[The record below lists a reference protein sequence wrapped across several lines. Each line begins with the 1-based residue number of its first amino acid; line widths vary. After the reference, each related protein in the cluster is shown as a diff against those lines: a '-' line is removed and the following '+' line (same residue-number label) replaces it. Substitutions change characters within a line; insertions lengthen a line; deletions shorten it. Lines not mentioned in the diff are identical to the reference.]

1 MLSGEYEIITTK
13 KMGHISVRFR
23 CFNRHNEN
31 QGDETMSKK
40 IALAAALLA
49 FMSGTAFAKSTL
61 TLYTSQPTEDAQMTV
76 SAFEQ
81 AHPDVEVK
89 WIRDGTAKLIARMQA
104 EISAGGAS
112 PDVLL
117 IADSVSMESLKQQNL
132 LAAYKSPQASRYDA
146 QLYDKD
152 GYYYGTKLITTG
164 IAYHSKAPVK
174 PESWQDLLKPE
185 LKNMT
190 TLPSPLY
197 SGAAQI
203 HLATLMNDPQLGW
216 QYYEKL
222 KENGAM
228 PQSGNGG
235 VMSAITSGSK
245 AYGVLVDYMAIREK
259 AKGAPMEFVFP
270 KEGVSI
276 VTEPVA
282 MMKDAK
288 NVEGAKAFIDFV
300 LSPEGQKLVLKQ
312 GYLTA
317 DPSLPV
323 PQGFPARDSIKLM
336 AYDPAKALA
345 DAEPNKKR
353 FADLFGN
360 R

>member
-1 MLSGEYEIITTK
+1 
-13 KMGHISVRFR
+13 
-23 CFNRHNEN
+23 
-31 QGDETMSKK
+31 MSKHL
-40 IALAAALLA
+40 ALAAVIMTALSA
-49 FMSGTAFAKSTL
+49 PAFAASTL
-61 TLYTSQPTEDAQMTV
+61 TLYTSQPNEDAQMTV
-76 SAFEQ
+76 SAFEK
-81 AHPDVEVK
+81 AHPDIEVK
-89 WIRDGTAKLIARMQA
+89 WIRDGTTKLTARLQA
-104 EISAGGAS
+104 ELAAGGAA

-117 IADSVSMESLKQQNL
+117 IADSVTMESLKKQDL
-132 LAAYKSPQASRYDA
+132 LAAYRSPEASRYDA
-146 QLYDKD
+146 QLYDPQ

-164 IAYHSKAPVK
+164 IAYHTRAPVK
-174 PESWQDLLKPE
+174 PTSWQDLLKPE

-203 HLATLMNDPQLGW
+203 HMATLMNDPQLGFAW
-216 QYYEKL
+216 YQKL
-222 KENGAM
+222 KANGAM

-259 AKGAPMEFVFP
+259 AKGAPIDFVFP

-282 MMKDAK
+282 MMKNAK
-288 NVEGAKAFIDFV
+288 NPEGAKAFIDFV
-300 LSPEGQKLVLKQ
+300 LSDEGQRLVLKQ
-312 GYLTA
+312 GYLPA
-317 DPSLPV
+317 DPKLPA

-336 AYDPAKALA
+336 PFDPAKALA
-345 DAEPNKKR
+345 DTDANKKR

>member
-1 MLSGEYEIITTK
+1 
-13 KMGHISVRFR
+13 
-23 CFNRHNEN
+23 
-31 QGDETMSKK
+31 MSKHL
-40 IALAAALLA
+40 ALAAVIMTALSA
-49 FMSGTAFAKSTL
+49 PAFAASTL
-61 TLYTSQPTEDAQMTV
+61 TLYTSQPNEDAQMTV
-76 SAFEQ
+76 SAFEK
-81 AHPDVEVK
+81 AHPDIEVK
-89 WIRDGTAKLIARMQA
+89 WIRDGTTKLTARLQA
-104 EISAGGAS
+104 ELAAGGAA

-117 IADSVSMESLKQQNL
+117 IADSVTMESLKKQDL
-132 LAAYKSPQASRYDA
+132 LAAYRSPEASRYDA
-146 QLYDKD
+146 QLYDPQ

-164 IAYHSKAPVK
+164 IAYHTRAPVK
-174 PESWQDLLKPE
+174 PASWQDLLKPE

-203 HLATLMNDPQLGW
+203 HMATLMNDPQLGFAW
-216 QYYEKL
+216 YQKL
-222 KENGAM
+222 QANGAM

-259 AKGAPMEFVFP
+259 AKGAPIDFVFP

-282 MMKDAK
+282 MMKNAK
-288 NVEGAKAFIDFV
+288 NPEGAKAFIDFV
-300 LSPEGQKLVLKQ
+300 LSDEGQRLVLKQ
-312 GYLTA
+312 GYLPA
-317 DPSLPV
+317 DPKLPA

-336 AYDPAKALA
+336 PFDPAKALA
-345 DAEPNKKR
+345 DTDANKKR

>member
-1 MLSGEYEIITTK
+1 
-13 KMGHISVRFR
+13 
-23 CFNRHNEN
+23 
-31 QGDETMSKK
+31 MSKHL
-40 IALAAALLA
+40 ALAAVIMTALSA
-49 FMSGTAFAKSTL
+49 PAFAASTL
-61 TLYTSQPTEDAQMTV
+61 TLYTSQPNEDAQMTV
-76 SAFEQ
+76 SAFEK
-81 AHPDVEVK
+81 AHPDIEVK
-89 WIRDGTAKLIARMQA
+89 WIRDGTTKLTARLQA
-104 EISAGGAS
+104 ELAAGGAA

-117 IADSVSMESLKQQNL
+117 IADSVTMESLKKQDL
-132 LAAYKSPQASRYDA
+132 LAAYRSPEASRYDA
-146 QLYDKD
+146 QLYDPQ

-164 IAYHSKAPVK
+164 IAYHTRAPVK
-174 PESWQDLLKPE
+174 PASWQDLLKPE

-203 HLATLMNDPQLGW
+203 HMATLMNDPQLGFAW
-216 QYYEKL
+216 YQKL
-222 KENGAM
+222 KANGAM

-245 AYGVLVDYMAIREK
+245 AYGVLVDYKAIREK
-259 AKGAPMEFVFP
+259 AKGAPIDFVFP

-282 MMKDAK
+282 MMKNAK
-288 NVEGAKAFIDFV
+288 NPDGAKAFIDFV
-300 LSPEGQKLVLKQ
+300 LSDEGQRLVLKQ
-312 GYLTA
+312 GYLPA
-317 DPSLPV
+317 DPKLPA

-336 AYDPAKALA
+336 PFDPAKALA
-345 DAEPNKKR
+345 DTDANKKR

>member
-1 MLSGEYEIITTK
+1 
-13 KMGHISVRFR
+13 
-23 CFNRHNEN
+23 
-31 QGDETMSKK
+31 MSKK
-40 IALAAALLA
+40 SALAAVLLA
-49 FMSGTAFAKSTL
+49 MMSTSAFAKSTL
-61 TLYTSQPTEDAQMTV
+61 TLYTSQPNEDAQMTV
-76 SAFEQ
+76 SAFEK

-89 WIRDGTAKLIARMQA
+89 WIRDGTTKLTARLQA
-104 EISAGGAS
+104 ELAAGGAA

-117 IADSVSMESLKQQNL
+117 IADSVTMESLKQQNL
-132 LAAYKSPQASRYDA
+132 LAAYKSPQAARFDA

-174 PESWQDLLKPE
+174 PTSWQDLLKPE

-203 HLATLMNDPQLGW
+203 HQATLMNDPALGW
-216 QYYEKL
+216 RYYEKL

-228 PQSGNGG
+228 PQSGNGA
-235 VMSAITSGSK
+235 VMSAIASGSK

-259 AKGAPMEFVFP
+259 AKGAPIEFVFP

-282 MMKDAK
+282 MMKSAK
-288 NVEGAKAFIDFV
+288 NPQAAKEFIDFV
-300 LSPEGQKLVLKQ
+300 LSQEGQKLVLQQ
-312 GYLTA
+312 GYLPA
-317 DPSLPV
+317 DAKLPV
-323 PQGFPARDSIKLM
+323 PKGFPPRDSIKLM
-336 AYDPAKALA
+336 PFDAAKALA
-345 DAEPNKKR
+345 DTEANKKR

>member
-1 MLSGEYEIITTK
+1 MLAREYEIITTK
-13 KMGHISVRFR
+13 KRVIFLSDSR
-23 CFNRHNEN
+23 FNRHNEN

-89 WIRDGTAKLIARMQA
+89 WIRDGTAKLIARLQA

-132 LAAYKSPQASRYDA
+132 LAYKSPQASRYDA

-203 HLATLMNDPQLGW
+203 HMATLMNDPQLGW

-259 AKGAPMEFVFP
+259 AKGAPIEFVFP

-282 MMKDAK
+282 MMKGAK
-288 NVEGAKAFIDFV
+288 NPEDAKAFIDFV
-300 LSPEGQKLVLKQ
+300 LSADGQKLVLKQ

-317 DPSLPV
+317 DASLPV
-323 PQGFPARDSIKLM
+323 PQGFPARDTIKLM
-336 AYDPAKALA
+336 PYDPAKALA
-345 DAEPNKKR
+345 DTEANALPICSETAKS
-353 FADLFGN
+353 
-360 R
+360 

>member
-1 MLSGEYEIITTK
+1 
-13 KMGHISVRFR
+13 
-23 CFNRHNEN
+23 
-31 QGDETMSKK
+31 MSKHL
-40 IALAAALLA
+40 ALAAVIMTALSA
-49 FMSGTAFAKSTL
+49 PAFAASTL
-61 TLYTSQPTEDAQMTV
+61 TLYTSQPNEDAQMTV
-76 SAFEQ
+76 SAFEK
-81 AHPDVEVK
+81 AHPDIEVK
-89 WIRDGTAKLIARMQA
+89 WIRDGTTKLTARLQA
-104 EISAGGAS
+104 ELAAGGAA

-117 IADSVSMESLKQQNL
+117 IADSVTMESLKKQNL
-132 LAAYKSPQASRYDA
+132 LAAYRSPEASRYDA
-146 QLYDKD
+146 QLYDPQ

-164 IAYHSKAPVK
+164 IAYHTRAPVK
-174 PESWQDLLKPE
+174 PASWQDLLKPE

-203 HLATLMNDPQLGW
+203 HMATLMNNPQLGFAW
-216 QYYEKL
+216 YQKL
-222 KENGAM
+222 KANGAM

-259 AKGAPMEFVFP
+259 AKGAPIDFVFP

-282 MMKDAK
+282 MMKNAK
-288 NVEGAKAFIDFV
+288 NPDGAKAFIDFV
-300 LSPEGQKLVLKQ
+300 LSDEGQRLVLKQ
-312 GYLTA
+312 GYLPA
-317 DPSLPV
+317 DPKLPA

-336 AYDPAKALA
+336 PFDPAKALA
-345 DAEPNKKR
+345 DTDANKKR

>member
-1 MLSGEYEIITTK
+1 
-13 KMGHISVRFR
+13 
-23 CFNRHNEN
+23 
-31 QGDETMSKK
+31 MSKHL
-40 IALAAALLA
+40 ALAAVIMTALSA
-49 FMSGTAFAKSTL
+49 PAFAASTL
-61 TLYTSQPTEDAQMTV
+61 TLYTSQPNEDAQMTV
-76 SAFEQ
+76 SAFEK
-81 AHPDVEVK
+81 AHPDIEVK
-89 WIRDGTAKLIARMQA
+89 WIRDGTTKLTARLQA
-104 EISAGGAS
+104 ELAAGGAA

-117 IADSVSMESLKQQNL
+117 IADSVTMESLKKQNL
-132 LAAYKSPQASRYDA
+132 LAAYRSPEASRYDA
-146 QLYDKD
+146 QLYDPQ

-164 IAYHSKAPVK
+164 IAYHTRAPVK
-174 PESWQDLLKPE
+174 PTSWQDLLKPE

-203 HLATLMNDPQLGW
+203 HMATLMNNPQLGFAW
-216 QYYEKL
+216 YQKL
-222 KENGAM
+222 KANGAM

-259 AKGAPMEFVFP
+259 AKGAPIDFVFP

-282 MMKDAK
+282 MMKNAK
-288 NVEGAKAFIDFV
+288 NPDGAKAFIDFV
-300 LSPEGQKLVLKQ
+300 LSDEGQRLVLKQ
-312 GYLTA
+312 GYLPA
-317 DPSLPV
+317 DPKLPA

-336 AYDPAKALA
+336 PFDPAKALA
-345 DAEPNKKR
+345 DTDANKKR

>member
-1 MLSGEYEIITTK
+1 
-13 KMGHISVRFR
+13 
-23 CFNRHNEN
+23 
-31 QGDETMSKK
+31 MSKHL
-40 IALAAALLA
+40 ALAAVIMTALSA
-49 FMSGTAFAKSTL
+49 PAFAASTL
-61 TLYTSQPTEDAQMTV
+61 TLYTSQPNEDAQMTV
-76 SAFEQ
+76 SAFEK
-81 AHPDVEVK
+81 AHPDIEVK
-89 WIRDGTAKLIARMQA
+89 WIRDGTTKLTARLQA
-104 EISAGGAS
+104 ELAAGGAA

-117 IADSVSMESLKQQNL
+117 IADSVTMESLKKQDL
-132 LAAYKSPQASRYDA
+132 LAAYRSPEASRYDA
-146 QLYDKD
+146 QLYDPQ

-164 IAYHSKAPVK
+164 IAYHTRAPVK
-174 PESWQDLLKPE
+174 PTSWQDLLKPE

-203 HLATLMNDPQLGW
+203 HMATLMNDPQLGFAW
-216 QYYEKL
+216 YQKL
-222 KENGAM
+222 KANGAM

-259 AKGAPMEFVFP
+259 AKGAPIDFVFP

-282 MMKDAK
+282 MMKNAK
-288 NVEGAKAFIDFV
+288 NPDGAKAFIDFV
-300 LSPEGQKLVLKQ
+300 LSDEGQRLVLKQ
-312 GYLTA
+312 GYLPA
-317 DPSLPV
+317 DPKLPA

-336 AYDPAKALA
+336 PFDPAKALA
-345 DAEPNKKR
+345 DTDANKKC
-353 FADLFGN
+353 FADMFGN